1 MATAWTSGC
10 RRDRL
15 PGGLMVEPGAPG
27 LNHLTGRLPAPAV
40 ESGRRSGGSGTA
52 FSHQDVLL
60 PQTVVVVAQSSAGKR
75 SPRRTGTSSIRGQ
88 RAGRVPRGV
97 GAGGPGKAGEQWHR
111 AGWSSQVPRDTAAG
125 LG

>member
-15 PGGLMVEPGAPG
+15 PGALMAEPGTPG
-27 LNHLTGRLPAPAV
+27 LNRPIGRLPAPAV

-60 PQTVVVVAQSSAGKR
+60 PQTVVVVAQSSAGKC
-75 SPRRTGTSSIRGQ
+75 SPRWIGKSPALSAWRHGTLMLPRWSL
-88 RAGRVPRGV
+88 VEHPHPRGV
-97 GAGGPGKAGEQWHR
+97 DRHR
-111 AGWSSQVPRDTAAG
+111 EGSR